1 MRISLCM
8 IAKNEEAN
16 LPDLLRS
23 AAPLGAHLVVVD
35 TGSTDRTREIASQA
49 GAQLVEWAWRSDFAA
64 ARNVSLDHAKAPWI
78 LWLDADDRLPAASIP
93 EILRIAEGT
102 PDRAV
107 SFLVKNTTDDGST
120 GTEFSQI
127 RMFPNHPRIRFHG
140 AIHEQVYPGLAA
152 LGLGIDYTSIL
163 VHHTGYTDPATI
175 KAKQARNHE
184 ILKQR
189 VSQEDAGAIQWY
201 QLATTRQDL
210 GDNPGAEEGFR
221 KALGLLRAGDADQH
235 LASVI
240 PCHLAS
246 LRLVAGDLSGAYRVY
261 QETLDPD
268 PATWHPNQ
276 TSMVADVWERAEGI
290 EAALEFWEKAFT
302 PSVRQALLPVDPK
315 LVSIRPLQT
324 LAEHWRRQGK
334 EALAIDLL
342 KLLKDV
348 LQDRRPSRSS
358 LPDAYLRH
366 GLASRATELY
376 AWCMEKDGETP
387 EVWASLVEALRQAG
401 DQERALSFLAAGRAK
416 WPGSAWGDLTPSAS
430 GRQEKA
436 T

>member
-1 MRISLCM
+1 M

-35 TGSTDRTREIASQA
+35 TGSTDRTRQIAVAA

-64 ARNVSLDHAKAPWI
+64 ARNVSLDHAKAPWV
-78 LWLDADDRLPAASIP
+78 LWLDADDRLPASSIP
-93 EILRIAEGT
+93 EILRIAQGT

-107 SFLVKNTTDDGST
+107 SFLVKNTTDQGAT

-152 LGLGIDYTSIL
+152 LGLGIEYSSIL

-175 KAKQARNHE
+175 KAKQARNQK
-184 ILKQR
+184 IL
-189 VSQEDAGAIQWY
+189 QERLRQGDVGAIQWY

-210 GDNPGAEEGFR
+210 GDIQGAEEGFR
-221 KALGLLRAGDADQH
+221 KALELLRMGDADQH

-240 PCHLAS
+240 PSHLAS
-246 LRLVAGDLSGAYRVY
+246 LRLAADDVQGAHQIYL
-261 QETLDPD
+261 ETLDPD

-276 TSMVADVWERAEGI
+276 TSLVAQVWERVEGMD
-290 EAALEFWEKAFT
+290 AALEFWEKAFT
-302 PSVRQALLPVDPK
+302 PSVRQALIPVDPK

-324 LAEHWRRQGK
+324 LAEHWRKQGK
-334 EALAIDLL
+334 ESLALELL
-342 KLLKDV
+342 MLLKDV
-348 LQDRRPSRSS
+348 LQDRRPPRSS
-358 LPDAYLRH
+358 LPDLYLRH
-366 GLASRATELY
+366 GLPERAAELY
-376 AWCMEKDGETP
+376 AWCTEKDGETP
-387 EVWASLVEALRQAG
+387 ETWASLVEALQQVG
-401 DQERALSFLAAGRAK
+401 DQQRALSFLAAGRAK
-416 WPGSAWGDLTPSAS
+416 WPDLQWVDLPPLA
-430 GRQEKA
+430 
-436 T
+436 

>member
-1 MRISLCM
+1 MKISLCM
-8 IAKNEEAN
+8 IAKNEESN

-23 AAPLGAHLVVVD
+23 VKGLGAHVVVVD
-35 TGSTDRTREIASQA
+35 TGSTDRTREIAQEA
-49 GAQLVEWAWRSDFAA
+49 GAEVVSWAWRNDFAA
-64 ARNVSLDHAKAPWI
+64 ARNVSLEHAKAPWV

-107 SFLVKNTTDDGST
+107 SFLVKNTTDDGAT
-120 GTEFSQI
+120 GSEFSQI

-140 AIHEQVYPGLAA
+140 AIHEQVYPGLVA

-175 KAKQARNHE
+175 KAKQVRNHE
-184 ILKQR
+184 ILKER
-189 VSQEDAGAIQWY
+189 VLLEDAGAIQWY

-210 GDNPGAEEGFR
+210 GDTQGAEEGFR
-221 KALGLLRAGDADQH
+221 KALELVRSGDPDKH
-235 LASVI
+235 LASVL

-246 LRLVAGDLSGAYRVY
+246 LRLAANDVAGAYKVY

-276 TSMVADVWERAEGI
+276 TSQVASLWERVEGI
-290 EAALEFWEKAFT
+290 DAALEFWEKAFT

-324 LAEHWRRQGK
+324 LAEHWRNRGK
-334 EALAIDLL
+334 EPLAVDLL
-342 KLLKDV
+342 KILKDV
-348 LQDRRPSRSS
+348 LQDRRPKRSS

-366 GLASRATELY
+366 GLASRAAELY
-376 AWCMEKDGETP
+376 AWCLEKDGDDP
-387 EVWASLVEALRQAG
+387 EVWARLVDALQQMG
-401 DQERALSFLAAGRAK
+401 DSDRAASFLAAGRVK
-416 WPGSAWGDLTPSAS
+416 WPSRVWADLPSP
-430 GRQEKA
+430 
-436 T
+436 